1 MALAKPILFN
11 SGKVRNNP
19 TRSDSGQWEVTVG
32 GFTEQFD
39 IAVTPRRFRARL
51 HGYHFSKTTYDYDA
65 GVFYTSAPHIWL
77 YDHDASAGYI
87 GWLNSGDPVRYEDIE
102 TLRYDALTLL
112 NSICPTGY
120 SFNLQDGDAVY
131 EGQHDNVLLGGV
143 LPWILG
149 WGWLDADFAQ
159 EQIADCQLTPG
170 LVPALK
176 PWLHTSTDPKRERNT
191 DVPMWAKPYS
201 MLGSVIFSDTV
212 SETFPNGEKDAP
224 ISLKPFVRATRSD
237 IVYTANMNWLK
248 NKSEFAYFYQC
259 DLSTVTFSEA
269 LDGREMLPVPKDNDG
284 NYRLYLNRNNDVEVR
299 VGDKLCFSRS
309 DQLHFWVVAT
319 GTGTNGVEYITV
331 KDKDPEGEYVNDK
344 IRYLP
349 HSFGWCTGFADA
361 FENDEMWTG
370 QLDMVLIANNDQ
382 EEISSVK
389 SMITDAN
396 YSDPN
401 EIIDDRKS
409 ENKNLRKLLGEFL
422 GDHTQDAGLPH
433 SIVQSTFWNC
443 FTRESGSR
451 ELLDLAALERI
462 VKNFGAR
469 DVRYKLT
476 IDFGDDETDVEEQNV
491 NVWQILHGVCMT
503 YGARMAWRYSET
515 RRAWFVTFVPYFGE
529 SIAAVVTGARVLTD
543 DDFVRPFVSGV
554 APGTWRYGALSAT
567 YETTDGGEVTFN
579 EKMRDGRT
587 VAAASAEALEISD
600 AITLLPPDREIQN
613 LFARRFADYMR
624 EFTQEVH
631 THKAVLAMR
640 KMAMIPVGMGIALDS
655 DYLTTRDTGRV
666 VSGKQYALVTSVQ
679 CKIHKDPSLSVE
691 MQTTDF
697 VRRGIGPAFFCTSAQ
712 VTNTFGI
719 LTISG
724 CTAIGLPTPAGYA
737 SGLPIMGYF
746 GCWDFDEAD
755 GTIKKRTC
763 SCANYAVTI
772 WQRNTQT
779 VTKAGAS
786 RNCWDGVL
794 MQPTLTNVNNGTC
807 TISLAGGDDTNFDTI
822 KATNKGFIVKFAAV
836 DNSAMQPCQLA
847 YFGHFGSS
855 AATLST
861 YGGGSTVTPIL
872 IGG

>member
-1 MALAKPILFN
+1 MALTKPILFN

-19 TRSDSGQWEVTVG
+19 TRSDSGQWDVAVG
-32 GFTEQFD
+32 GFTEQFK
-39 IAVTPRRFRARL
+39 IAVTPRRFRAQL
-51 HGYHFSKTTYDYDA
+51 NGFHFSKTTYDYDGA
-65 GVFYTSAPHIWL
+65 VYYTSAPHIWL
-77 YDHDASAGYI
+77 YDHDAGDGWV
-87 GWLNSGDPVRYEDIE
+87 GWLNSGDPIRYEDIE
-102 TLRYDALTLL
+102 SLRSDAVDLL
-112 NSICPTGY
+112 NTLCPTGY
-120 SFNLQDGDAVY
+120 SFSLQDGDAVY
-131 EGQHDNVLLGGV
+131 DGAHDELYLGGL
-143 LPWILG
+143 LPWVLG

-159 EQIADCQLTPG
+159 EQIATCLLTPG
-170 LVPALK
+170 MDPKSK
-176 PWLHTSTDPKRERNT
+176 PWKINKADPNREKNGN
-191 DVPMWAKPYS
+191 VPIWAKPYS
-201 MLGSVIFSDTV
+201 MLGSTMFADTV
-212 SETFPNGEKDAP
+212 SETFPNGEADAP
-224 ISLKPFVRATRSD
+224 ISLRPFVRATQEGVD
-237 IVYTANMNWLK
+237 YTANHNWVK
-248 NKSEFAYFYQC
+248 NKSEHAYFYQC

-269 LDGREMLPVPKDNDG
+269 LDGREMLPVPEDNDA
-284 NYRLYLNRNNDVEVR
+284 NMRLYITRNNDVEVK
-299 VGDKLCFSRS
+299 VGDKLCFKRS
-309 DQLHFWVVAT
+309 SQLHFWVVAT
-319 GTGTNGVEYITV
+319 GTGDNGVEYITV
-331 KDKDPEGEYVNDK
+331 KDKDIDGEYVNDY
-344 IRYLP
+344 IRFLP
-349 HSFGWCTGFADA
+349 HSFGWCTGFSDA
-361 FENDEMWTG
+361 FANDRHWVA
-370 QLDMVLIANNDQ
+370 LLNIALTNNNDQ
-382 EEISSVK
+382 SEIDAVNA
-389 SMITDAN
+389 MINDAD
-396 YSDPN
+396 YTDPN
-401 EIIDDRKS
+401 ELVDDRQS
-409 ENKNLRKLLGEFL
+409 ENKNLGKLLGEFL

-515 RRAWFVTFVPYFGE
+515 KRAWFVTFVPYFGE

-624 EFTQEVH
+624 EFTQEVQ

-666 VSGKQYALVTSVQ
+666 VSGKQYALVTSAQ

-712 VTNTFGI
+712 VSNTLGI

-737 SGLPIMGYF
+737 SGLPIIGYF

-755 GTIKKRTC
+755 GTIKARNC
-763 SCANYAVTI
+763 SCGNYAVTI
-772 WQRNTQT
+772 WQRNVQT

-794 MQPTLTNVNNGTC
+794 TQPTLTQVNNGTC
-807 TISLAGGDDTNFDTI
+807 TISLVGGDDTNFDTI
-822 KATNKGFIVKFAAV
+822 KATNKGFIVQFAAV
-836 DNSAMQPCQLA
+836 DNSSMQACQLA
-847 YFGHFGSS
+847 YFGHYGSS

>member
-32 GFTEQFD
+32 GFTEQFNVT
-39 IAVTPRRFRARL
+39 VTPRRFRARL
-51 HGYHFSKTTYDYDA
+51 NGYHFCSSTYSVLGNVWATT
-65 GVFYTSAPHIWL
+65 APHIWL
-77 YDHDASAGYI
+77 YDNDDNAGYI
-87 GWLNSGDPVRYEDIE
+87 GTLNSGDPIRYTDIE
-102 TLRYDALTLL
+102 TLREAAVDLL
-112 NSICPTGY
+112 NSIAPTGY
-120 SFNLQDGDAVY
+120 SFHMTEDGDVEY
-131 EGQHDNVLLGGV
+131 EGTNTDLRLGGL

-149 WGWLDADFAQ
+149 WGYLYGEYLP
-159 EQIADCQLTPG
+159 EQIKECVTRKRNNA
-170 LVPALK
+170 PAWALYYSK
-176 PWLHTSTDPKRERNT
+176 LNT
-191 DVPMWAKPYS
+191 IS
-201 MLGSVIFSDTV
+201 SG
-212 SETFPNGEKDAP
+212 EGFPNGEKDSP
-224 ISLKPFVRATRSD
+224 NTLKWFVRCRKMGQDLTSNYNWIRNRS
-237 IVYTANMNWLK
+237 T
-248 NKSEFAYFYQC
+248 FAYFYQC
-259 DLSTVTFSEA
+259 DPSVISFQEMYHSEIMQ
-269 LDGREMLPVPKDNDG
+269 RVPEDNDG
-284 NYRLYLNRNNDVEVR
+284 NYRLYYTPNNDVEPR
-299 VGDKLCFSRS
+299 VGDKVRLARS
-309 DQLHFWVVAT
+309 TKMHFWIVAL
-319 GTGTNGVEYITV
+319 GVDDSGVNYMTV
-331 KDKDPEGEYVNDK
+331 KDKDMDGDYVNDK
-344 IRYLP
+344 ILYLP
-349 HSFGWCTGFADA
+349 HGFGWCTGFSDAMQNDWAWYASLETTLLSNFSQTEIDGVRSAILEAD
-361 FENDEMWTG
+361 
-370 QLDMVLIANNDQ
+370 
-382 EEISSVK
+382 
-389 SMITDAN
+389 
-396 YSDPN
+396 YSDPQ
-401 EIIDDRKS
+401 EIIDPCES

-451 ELLDLAALERI
+451 ELLDLASLERI

-515 RRAWFVTFVPYFGE
+515 KRAWFVTFVPYFGE
-529 SIAAVVTGARVLTD
+529 SIAAVVTGARVITD

-640 KMAMIPVGMGIALDS
+640 KMAMIHVGMGIALDS

-763 SCANYAVTI
+763 SCVDYAVTI